1 MSKRSL
7 PPPVDSRLLFDR
19 LKDAG
24 AKAKLAKKLGI
35 GQQVVTNWRHRGIPE
50 SMLRRVAAAI
60 NMTAEEYMS
69 AIGPSEARAPYGK
82 TILERP
88 LTAEEPPPAS
98 SIPNALRDRLL
109 LLFEK
114 LMPDQ
119 QEKFLEKMAIVV
131 ERNIAISMR
140 LGTTMNIRDA
150 VAKGEPGG
158 EPGGKKQEHTK

>member
-1 MSKRSL
+1 M
-7 PPPVDSRLLFDR
+7 FDR

-24 AKAKLAKKLGI
+24 AKAKLAKTLGI
-35 GQQVVTNWRHRGIPE
+35 GQQVVTNWRRRGIPE

-69 AIGPSEARAPYGK
+69 AIAPPVGAKGSYEK

-88 LTAEEPPPAS
+88 LTAEEPPAS
-98 SIPNALRDRLL
+98 SVPNALRDRLL

-131 ERNIAISMR
+131 ERNIAISVR

-150 VAKGEPGG
+150 VAKD